1 MVISFL
7 EGSDVMEEGVE
18 LRINKQLRKII
29 RDAQNIRMYFYCT
42 SAFMTSCEWEVRKLR
57 AAYPEKSIEVF
68 RIMESDDLLKYI
80 PAVRYM
86 GHIIPCRDEV
96 DSSGGL
102 LKWLVDQS
110 DYILCYMDPLMSHSR
125 ERETA
130 FRYACLKLGERC
142 INLCT
147 NEAKIQVRAQIS
159 RLPKWER
166 RAMEGRLTGEKKKA
180 VAADLGV
187 TVATVRNYEISGQ
200 RNAISKIYVPRPEK
214 RYCAVFGFSMKSFTK
229 EYKEVLIETIWYLIH
244 SCGISFFIIP
254 EEQQRISLALTG
266 LLSATIRHSTVPV
279 KLGRMKAVDK
289 IKHVW
294 GSQDNGI
301 FYYEQSSKGYVTHIL
316 EERKAMIDIG
326 NIVLC
331 DIGIIKG
338 SGLSYAGKKHVPVI
352 NLADVAKEKKAS
364 L

>member
-1 MVISFL
+1 
-7 EGSDVMEEGVE
+7 MEEGVE
-18 LRINKQLRKII
+18 LHINKQLRKII
-29 RDAQNIRMYFYCT
+29 RYARDIKMYFYCT
-42 SAFMTSCEWEVRKLR
+42 SDFMTLCEWEVRKLR
-57 AAYPEKSIEVF
+57 AAYSEKSIEVF
-68 RIMESDDLLKYI
+68 RVIESDDLLKYI

-86 GHIIPCRDEV
+86 GHIIPRKDEV

-187 TVATVRNYEISGQ
+187 TVATVRSYEISGQ
-200 RNAISKIYVPRPEK
+200 RNAISKIYVPRPEE
-214 RYCAVFGFSMKSFTK
+214 RYCAVFGFSMKSFTE
-229 EYKEVLIETIWYLIH
+229 EYEAVLLETIWYLIYT
-244 SCGISFFIIP
+244 CGISFFILP

-279 KLGRMKAVDK
+279 KLGRMKAVDE
-289 IKHVW
+289 IKRVW
-294 GSQDNGI
+294 GSQDNGV

-331 DIGIIKG
+331 DIDVIKG
-338 SGLSYAGKKHVPVI
+338 SGLSYAGKRHVPVI
-352 NLADVAKEKKAS
+352 NLADMSKNKV
-364 L
+364 